1 MGDRRLSMEL
11 VKDISRNNSI
21 TVLNNQGFFTAEFVN
36 ITGKPKIYNSRAV
49 PEAYISKTKC
59 EKIKK
64 PVKLNEEIVAF
75 KKVQNGLRSI
85 FKGLNRRRIIE

>member
-64 PVKLNEEIVAF
+64 LNEEIVAF

>member
-1 MGDRRLSMEL
+1 MLGGFMGDRGLSMEL

-36 ITGKPKIYNSRAV
+36 ITGKPKFYNSRAV

-64 PVKLNEEIVAF
+64 PVKPNEEIVAF
-75 KKVQNGLRSI
+75 KKVQNGYCALYLRA
-85 FKGLNRRRIIE
+85 